1 MDNGRRQIADSS
13 RRESLAAR
21 TKRLLMYYNLR
32 ASKRFGQNFLIDR
45 NVLHK
50 IVEAAKID
58 RADRVMEIGPGLGTL
73 TAELLKCAAK
83 VVAVE
88 LDRAMF
94 DMLGHELGQA
104 GNLVLVEGDILKL
117 DWEELWQREFSGHPA
132 IVLGNIPYNISTPI
146 IIKLLAHHKL
156 IARAVLMIQREVAD
170 RLQAKPGNKD
180 YGALTVAVACR
191 AAVQRI
197 MTVSPRAFTPSPK
210 VSSAVIRLD
219 MLPQPSVSVRDE
231 TFFFKVVR
239 GAFQQRRKILAN
251 SLADNLNLS
260 KEQIIQAMEAAEIP
274 PKARPEELSLAAFG
288 RLSDTLLSHI
298 SKRRVNN
305 L

>member
-1 MDNGRRQIADSS
+1 MDNGRRQIAGRV

-50 IVEAAKID
+50 IMEAAEID
-58 RADRVMEIGPGLGTL
+58 RTDRVMEIGPGLGTL
-73 TAELLKCAAK
+73 TAELLDCAAR

-88 LDRAMF
+88 LDRT
-94 DMLGHELGQA
+94 MLEVLRHELGEA
-104 GNLVLVEGDILKL
+104 GNLVLVEGDILRL

-146 IIKLLAHHKL
+146 IIKLLAYHNL
-156 IARAVLMIQREVAD
+156 IPRAVLMIQREVAD
-170 RLQAKPGNKD
+170 RLQAKPGKKD
-180 YGALTVAVACR
+180 YGALTVAVAYR
-191 AAVQRI
+191 AAVRRI
-197 MTVSPRAFTPSPK
+197 MTVSPGAFMPLPK

-231 TFFFKVVR
+231 MFFFKVVR

-251 SLADNLNLS
+251 SLADNLDMA
-260 KEQIIQAMEAAEIP
+260 KEQIAQAMQAVGIP
-274 PKARPEELSLAAFG
+274 SKARPEELSPADFG
-288 RLSDTLLSHI
+288 RLSDELL
-298 SKRRVNN
+298 
-305 L
+305 